1 MKSMQ
6 RVKARPQRQAF
17 GEWRHWGLVLISPW
31 LIGFVLFKFVPILS
45 SLVLSLTDFYL
56 LEPGKT
62 QFVGLYNY
70 GIALK
75 DKDTLIVLY
84 RTILL
89 ALSIIPLQ
97 IAASTFFAAVL
108 SHKDLWAKN
117 IMRTLFFL
125 PSIIPSVAFMFMWQG
140 FVDPTSG
147 WLNHILLDPLGLSR
161 LNLFYGY
168 NSGNSLFILSSLWTI
183 GPGMLIL
190 MGAMQA
196 IPQEIYEAA
205 HVDGAGIIRR
215 FFSMTVPLIT
225 PAIFFTLILNLTA
238 VFGGAVMLDRGFT
251 FNSSLSSFDD
261 FVYFALF
268 RMFKLGVASS
278 LAWIFFV
285 FAMAV
290 VITLFVTSK
299 YWVYYPEQEQRS

>member
-1 MKSMQ
+1 MKSTQ
-6 RVKARPQRQAF
+6 RVKARPQRQSF
-17 GEWRHWGLVLISPW
+17 GEWRHWGLILISPW
-31 LIGFVLFKFVPILS
+31 LIGFVLFKLVPILS

-70 GIALK
+70 KLALK

-84 RTILL
+84 RTVLL
-89 ALSIIPLQ
+89 ALSIIPVQ

-117 IMRTLFFL
+117 TMRTLFFL

-147 WLNHILLDPLGLSR
+147 WLNRLILDPLGLSS
-161 LNLFYGY
+161 LNLFYGR
-168 NSGNSLFILSSLWTI
+168 NAGNSLFILSSLWTI

-190 MGAMQA
+190 MGAIQG

-205 HVDGAGIIRR
+205 HVDGAGVFRR

-251 FNSSLSSFDD
+251 FDSSQSSFDD

-285 FAMAV
+285 FTMAV

-299 YWVYYPEQEQRS
+299 YWVYYPEQESRS

>member
-1 MKSMQ
+1 M
-6 RVKARPQRQAF
+6 
-17 GEWRHWGLVLISPW
+17 
-31 LIGFVLFKFVPILS
+31 PILS
-45 SLVLSLTDFYL
+45 SLVLSFTDFYL
-56 LEPGKT
+56 LEPAKT

-70 GIALK
+70 KLALK
-75 DKDTLIVLY
+75 DENTLIVLY

-89 ALSIIPLQ
+89 ALTIIPLQ
-97 IAASTFFAAVL
+97 IAASAFFAAIL
-108 SHKDLWAKN
+108 SHKDVWAKN
-117 IMRTLFFL
+117 TMRTLFFL

-147 WLNHILLDPLGLSR
+147 WLNRLILNPLGLSS
-161 LNLFYGY
+161 LNLFYGR
-168 NSGNSLFILSSLWTI
+168 NAGNSLFILSSLWTI

-205 HVDGAGIIRR
+205 HVDGAGVIRR

-225 PAIFFTLILNLTA
+225 PALFFTLILNLTA
-238 VFGGAVMLDRGFT
+238 VFGGALMLDRGYT
-251 FNSSLSSFDD
+251 LNSSLSSFDE

-268 RMFKLGVASS
+268 RMFKLGTATS

-299 YWVYYPEQEQRS
+299 YWVYYPEQEQRP